1 MNDIFFRINKI
12 CNDIIPDVMKCK
24 RSNINSISNMS
35 NSTLIIKC
43 ESLNICLVQ
52 VYLVSS
58 GFYMVEFTKGQIDM
72 FEFMRLYDK
81 IRISLNEIVQSDYHF
96 EYWSSGLNNNM
107 PLRRIQS
114 M

>member
-1 MNDIFFRINKI
+1 MSDIFDRIIKI
-12 CNDIIPDVMKCK
+12 CNEIIPELIKCK
-24 RSNINSISNMS
+24 RSSVINIINMS

-43 ESLNICLVQ
+43 ECLGICLIQ

-58 GFYMVEFTKGQIDM
+58 GFYMVEFTKGQIDV
-72 FEFMRLYDK
+72 FEFMRLYDR
-81 IRISLNEIVQSDYHF
+81 IRISLNEIVESDYYF